1 LVNIQV
7 ARQSSKR
14 SAAKMAALHL
24 MGSTPVKNDQ
34 QIFSPLIESEIWGNN
49 QRSKSESW
57 CSHAIIG

>member
-1 LVNIQV
+1 
-7 ARQSSKR
+7 
-14 SAAKMAALHL
+14 MAALHL